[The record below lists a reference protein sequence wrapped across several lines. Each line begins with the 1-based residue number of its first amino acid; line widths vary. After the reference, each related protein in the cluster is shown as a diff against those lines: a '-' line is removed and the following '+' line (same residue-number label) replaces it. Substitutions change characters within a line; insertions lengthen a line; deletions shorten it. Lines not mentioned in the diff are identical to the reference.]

1 MPGLFCFWSTT
12 MSDEILKIVLDKVE
26 KMETK
31 ISNAKSMNGGFDKLM
46 MEVEHIKDTQTDILE
61 GVRGVKQNLYEPDS
75 GLFSRVK
82 ELESESRVRAAYVQE
97 TKPALDFAKE
107 LQVWKKKADKD
118 LEDFEKM
125 QIEFAKL
132 QDWKA
137 GAQKVIWLIATAA
150 GGMWVDWVYNYSNCF
165 FYSHSLL
172 SHQAQRSGKKNKK
185 TYRNPLDVGRLGRI
199 METNIH

>member
-1 MPGLFCFWSTT
+1 
-12 MSDEILKIVLDKVE
+12 MSDEILKLVLDKVE

-46 MEVEHIKDTQTDILE
+46 IEVEHIKETQSDILD

-82 ELESESRVRAAYVQE
+82 ELESESKLRNAYVKE

-107 LQVWKKKADKD
+107 LVVWKKHADKE
-118 LEDFEKM
+118 LEQFEKL

-132 QDWKA
+132 QDWKD
-137 GAQKVIWLIATAA
+137 GAQKVIWLVATAA
-150 GGMWVDWVYNYSNCF
+150 GGMWVKHFMD
-165 FYSHSLL
+165 LMM
-172 SHQAQRSGKKNKK
+172 K
-185 TYRNPLDVGRLGRI
+185 
-199 METNIH
+199 

>member
-1 MPGLFCFWSTT
+1 
-12 MSDEILKIVLDKVE
+12 MSDEILKLVLDKVE

-46 MEVEHIKDTQTDILE
+46 IEVEHIKDTQSDILD

-82 ELESESRVRAAYVQE
+82 ELESESKIRAAYVKE
-97 TKPALDFAKE
+97 TKPALEFAKE
-107 LQVWKKKADKD
+107 LQLWKKKADKD

-132 QDWKA
+132 QDWKQ

-150 GGMWVDWVYNYSNCF
+150 GGMWVKHFMD
-165 FYSHSLL
+165 LMM
-172 SHQAQRSGKKNKK
+172 K
-185 TYRNPLDVGRLGRI
+185 
-199 METNIH
+199 